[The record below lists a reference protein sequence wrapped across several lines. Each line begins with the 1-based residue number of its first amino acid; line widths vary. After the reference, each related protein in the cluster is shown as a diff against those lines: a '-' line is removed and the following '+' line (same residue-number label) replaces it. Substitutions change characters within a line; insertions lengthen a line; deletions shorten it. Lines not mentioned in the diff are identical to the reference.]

1 MDAGVGLEPTI
12 LHDKSSVLTTTLS
25 RNMEGGEPPLAND
38 GNGRD
43 FAVFVVSNGDF
54 ITNSE
59 MVTGGK
65 NLVRDKNR
73 IRDFTNGIIGFSR
86 GGGVKL
92 VAKNMI
98 TVFVRVINTLNANK
112 FHDLPNLSFIILLI
126 IYAPLRNSE

>member
-1 MDAGVGLEPTI
+1 MDAGVGFEPTI

-25 RNMEGGEPPLAND
+25 RNMEGGEPPLTDD

-43 FAVFVVSNGDF
+43 FAVFIVGDGDF
-54 ITNSE
+54 ITNGKL
-59 MVTGGK
+59 VTGCK

-73 IRDFTNGIIGFSR
+73 ISDFTNGVIGFSR
-86 GGGVKL
+86 GGGVEL

-112 FHDLPNLSFIILLI
+112 FHDLPNLSFIILFM